1 VNIKQ
6 LFVIGSA
13 MNVTLYV
20 KYSLTFIAFLA
31 LFSCNQENK
40 VSHIHLIWDQQRPI
54 ALSISKN
61 LIEGK
66 VDPSESDLQVR
77 LVEGSNSVSI
87 LGSYKYNDAD
97 IVFEPVIPFSRG
109 LHYEV
114 FYKDKSIGIVE
125 VPLADISEAS
135 ILEEIYPTADTLPE
149 NLLKIYLQFSKP
161 MRTGESE
168 KYITIIKNEKDT
180 VSGVFLNLDPELW
193 NEDRTVLT
201 VWLDPGR
208 IKRDLIPNLT
218 LGAPLVN
225 HTKYSIAVSEN
236 WLNAQGLKLEENF
249 VKTFFVS
256 ERDSLS
262 PDITNWALELP
273 RSGSNDPLK
282 VYLKESLDYFLLNET
297 IQLLDEKN
305 NVLPVE
311 INVRDKER
319 YVDFI
324 PTNKWAAGQYTIQV
338 QSRLEDLAGN
348 NLNRPFDRDVTK
360 KNYLNPDKLQSISF
374 VIE

>member
-1 VNIKQ
+1 MNIKQ
-6 LFVIGSA
+6 LFGSA
-13 MNVTLYV
+13 MKIKLYV
-20 KYSLTFIAFLA
+20 RYSLVFIALLV
-31 LFSCNQENK
+31 LFACNQENK
-40 VSHIHLIWDQQRPI
+40 ASDIHLIWDQQRPV

-61 LIEGK
+61 LIEDEI
-66 VDPSESDLQVR
+66 DPSKSDLQVR
-77 LVEGSNSVSI
+77 LVEDNNSVSI
-87 LGSYKYNDAD
+87 LGNYKYNDDD

-149 NLLKIYLQFSKP
+149 NVLKIYLQFSKP

-168 KYITIIKNEKDT
+168 KYIAIIKNEKDT

-225 HTKYSIAVSEN
+225 HTKYSIVVSEN
-236 WLNAQGLKLEENF
+236 WLNAQGLKLKESF

-262 PDITNWALELP
+262 PDIIDWALELP
-273 RSGSNDPLK
+273 RSGSKDPLK

-297 IQLLDEKN
+297 IQVLDEKN
-305 NVLPVE
+305 KVLPVK

-324 PTNKWAAGQYTIQV
+324 PLNNWTAGQYKIQV

-348 NLNRPFDRDVTK
+348 NLNRPFDRDLTK
-360 KNYLNPDKLQSISF
+360 ENKLNPDKFQDILF

>member
-1 VNIKQ
+1 
-6 LFVIGSA
+6 
-13 MNVTLYV
+13 MNVRLYV
-20 KYSLTFIAFLA
+20 RCSLVFIAFLVLLA
-31 LFSCNQENK
+31 CKQENK
-40 VSHIHLIWDQQRPI
+40 TSDLHLIWDQQRPI

-61 LIEGK
+61 LIEDEIDSSK
-66 VDPSESDLQVR
+66 SDLQVR
-77 LVEGSNSVSI
+77 LVEDSSSVSI
-87 LGSYKYNDAD
+87 LGNYKYNDD
-97 IVFEPVIPFSRG
+97 DVIFEPIIPFSRG

-114 FYKDKSIGIVE
+114 FYKNKSIGVVE

-135 ILEEIYPTADTLPE
+135 VLEEVYPTADTLPE

-225 HTKYSIAVSEN
+225 HTKYSIVISEN
-236 WLNAQGLKLEENF
+236 WLNAQGLKLKENF

-262 PDITNWALELP
+262 PDITNWTLELP
-273 RSGSNDPLK
+273 HSGSKDPLK
-282 VYLKESLDYFLLNET
+282 VHLKESLDYFLLNET
-297 IQLLDEKN
+297 IQILDEKN
-305 NVLPVE
+305 KVLPVK

-319 YVDFI
+319 FVDWV
-324 PTNKWAAGQYTIQV
+324 PLDNLAAGQYKIQV

-348 NLNRPFDRDVTK
+348 NLNRPFDRDLTK
-360 KNYLNPDKLQSISF
+360 ENKLNPDKLQNIPF
-374 VIE
+374 EIE